1 VKELWIFVVVQLD
14 LYEWNS
20 RQIVVQNS
28 LIRSEI
34 EGKWGH
40 QGSKTERI
48 GGQIGTKRFVIQT
61 VKGKKLN

>member
-40 QGSKTERI
+40 QGSKT
-48 GGQIGTKRFVIQT
+48 KRFVIQT